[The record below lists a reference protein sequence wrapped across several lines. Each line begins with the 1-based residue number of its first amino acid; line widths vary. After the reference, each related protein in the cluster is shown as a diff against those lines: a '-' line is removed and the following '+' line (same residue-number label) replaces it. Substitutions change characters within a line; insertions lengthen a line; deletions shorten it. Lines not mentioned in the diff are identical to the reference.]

1 MFNKR
6 VYPDEIANF
15 LVNNTEAAT
24 ESDRDALTDVLYNL
38 LAIAENERNAEAYR
52 TLYRAM
58 EELTAKKYEITA
70 VYYANDWKKDPLP
83 KRERYTGDT
92 LKEAFTE
99 YCRAGENH
107 DCYKYTA
114 RHIDSIDTY
123 TTI

>member
-1 MFNKR
+1 MFEKR

-15 LVNNTEAAT
+15 LINNTEAAT
-24 ESDRDALTDVLYNL
+24 ETDRDALTDVIYNL
-38 LAIAENERNAEAYR
+38 LAIAENDRNSEAYR

-58 EELTAKKYEITA
+58 EELTATKCEITA
-70 VYYANDWKKDPLP
+70 VYYAKDWKKDPEP
-83 KRERYTGDT
+83 KRKHFTGDT
-92 LKEAFTE
+92 IKEAFTE

-114 RHIDSIDTY
+114 RYIDNIETY

>member
-24 ESDRDALTDVLYNL
+24 DGDRDALTDVIYNL
-38 LAIAENERNAEAYR
+38 LAIAENDRNSEAYR

-58 EELTAKKYEITA
+58 EELTSTTYEIKCTYYGKRNNLKYTA
-70 VYYANDWKKDPLP
+70 TYSGGSFADAYNQYLN
-83 KRERYTGDT
+83 GS
-92 LKEAFTE
+92 
-99 YCRAGENH
+99 ENH
-107 DCYKYTA
+107 DLAKYTP
-114 RHIDSIDTY
+114 RTITSVDSY

>member
-24 ESDRDALTDVLYNL
+24 ETDRDALTDVLYNL

-58 EELTAKKYEITA
+58 EELTATKYEITA
-70 VYYANDWKKDPLP
+70 VYYDKDWKKDPEP
-83 KRERYTGDT
+83 KREHFTGDT
-92 LKEAFTE
+92 LREAYTE
-99 YCRAGENH
+99 YCLAGENH
-107 DCYKYTA
+107 DCAKYTA
-114 RHIDSIDTY
+114 RTITSVDTY

>member
-24 ESDRDALTDVLYNL
+24 ETDRDSLTDVLYNL
-38 LAIAENERNAEAYR
+38 LAIAENERNSEAYR

-58 EELTAKKYEITA
+58 EELTSKVYEIKCTYYGKSNNLKYTA
-70 VYYANDWKKDPLP
+70 TYSGHSFADAYNQYLSDS
-83 KRERYTGDT
+83 
-92 LKEAFTE
+92 
-99 YCRAGENH
+99 ENH
-107 DCYKYTA
+107 DLAKYTP
-114 RHIDSIDTY
+114 RTITSVESF